1 MFFFVKK
8 NLFLFFLHQLQCETL
23 VLRKIRHDLQEWQ
36 WRKENKVG
44 TGFDMT
50 LEIMRGHQVKEAWVM
65 SYEAG
70 GALGDL
76 YSFFQKSFVA
86 LLRAVSTAV
95 AWVPLP
101 GRGVDSDVDYVLR
114 QGNSWQGRRPEFS
127 FPIASSKFCVSYFP
141 IPESEDADD
150 AVPVPAVV
158 SPLPRLLHMSV
169 CQAAVFIESDVCT
182 TTTSSSCGSLN
193 SLTSSSTMCSSPVV
207 FPMYTPSGEL
217 VMFPGSC

>member
-1 MFFFVKK
+1 MRVCFFCK
-8 NLFLFFLHQLQCETL
+8 NLFLFFLYQLQCEAL

-150 AVPVPAVV
+150 AVSVLAVV
-158 SPLPRLLHMSV
+158 SPLHMSV
-169 CQAAVFIESDVCT
+169 CQAAVSIESDVCT

-193 SLTSSSTMCSSPVV
+193 SLTSSSTMCSSPVA